1 MARRRCCN
9 CKYLKR
15 HKRKDSIGICI
26 LHGVAVADTLCGC
39 ESDPKMNK
47 RRRGEQVIDFRNYA
61 DLIRKLVKEADKK
74 DPNWKWS
81 VKSIGKNKVRIRW
94 GYLDYL
100 EAKENCFSIKMD
112 PDNTEDDQWMLA
124 HLPDGSI
131 IEVFLVVEGKP
142 NPNLGAE
149 QSIQAGIEDA
159 IWEITHYAHSR
170 Y

>member
-1 MARRRCCN
+1 MVDIRLDKN
-9 CKYLKR
+9 G
-15 HKRKDSIGICI
+15 DIDVS
-26 LHGVAVADTLCGC
+26 AVGDIFIT
-39 ESDPKMNK
+39 ESV
-47 RRRGEQVIDFRNYA
+47 RQAV
-61 DLIRKLVKEADKK
+61 LIRLRWFFGEWRLGPEMGFKWFEEVFVKNPNLVK
-74 DPNWKWS
+74 
-81 VKSIGKNKVRIRW
+81 IRIRW

-112 PDNTEDDQWMLA
+112 PDNTEDDQWMSA